1 MVSAGTL
8 AGSVA
13 GGSAELRAGAAGA
26 RHFRG
31 LVPADLAACSGA
43 AAFLQSGFWGS
54 FKARFGWNARAFLAD
69 WGEGR
74 TMPLLVVRRR
84 LGPGVSFA
92 YVPWG
97 PELPPDFSAGERQAA
112 LEDLACAL
120 RELLPGDT
128 AFVRFD
134 PPWYTQG
141 AEFPPPLKEPLF
153 RAAADIQPPDSV
165 IIDLDKSEEEILRGM
180 KPKWRY
186 NIRLAGRKGVS
197 VRRAEAGEL
206 PVFYRLYQET
216 ARRDGIAIHSA
227 DYYAALFAH
236 SREWNGRQGSA
247 DIGLYMAE
255 YEGETLAAII
265 TLFRG
270 GEAVYLYG
278 ASSDRRRNFMAPYA
292 LQWRAIRDAKASGCL
307 SYDLYGI
314 PPGEDPAHPMA
325 GLYLFKTGFGGR
337 IIHRPGSWD
346 YTYRPLVMGL
356 FRTAEGLRKL
366 RKTLRGLR
374 KGRASSP
381 AGFKKTGRSGYTL
394 VT

>member
-1 MVSAGTL
+1 
-8 AGSVA
+8 
-13 GGSAELRAGAAGA
+13 
-26 RHFRG
+26 
-31 LVPADLAACSGA
+31 
-43 AAFLQSGFWGS
+43 
-54 FKARFGWNARAFLAD
+54 
-69 WGEGR
+69 
-74 TMPLLVVRRR
+74 MPLLVVRRR